1 MRGLMPFFS
10 NAVKGME
17 FPKAAK
23 YFGKKQKDLV
33 DFSLGEPKDR
43 PPASVTE
50 SYMNALTE
58 GSNTYAPVQGLPELR
73 EKIAEKLEEKNKISA
88 KPNEILVTGGASEGI
103 AYSIMSL
110 ADRGD
115 EVIIVEPSYPIV
127 APMVSFCGARPVSL
141 LLSKEN
147 AFQPD
152 LEKLKELITPKTK
165 MLAINTPHNPT
176 GTVFGKKDLR
186 AISEIFPGKI
196 LVDEVYENFAYG
208 EKHHSL
214 AALCDI
220 PENIITVN
228 SFSKTYCMCGYR
240 VGYLH
245 ATEETIK
252 HMLKLKL
259 FISTCTSNPAQK
271 AAVTALDDTM
281 FPEMMKKIFEE
292 RKNAMTSGLKSLG
305 LPFIEPKGAFYVF
318 PDVSAL
324 GSDEDAFTLF
334 QKAGVLTMPGRVFH
348 ESYKKNVRFSFVANT
363 EEIKKGIEKIR
374 HSSIE
379 SKRKT

>member
-10 NAVKGME
+10 SAVKRME

-50 SYMNALTE
+50 AYMNALNAST
-58 GSNTYAPVQGLPELR
+58 NTYAPVQGLPELR

-88 KPNEILVTGGASEGI
+88 KQGEVLITSGASEGI

-115 EVIIVEPSYPIV
+115 EVIIVEPSYPIA
-127 APMVSFCGARPVSL
+127 APMVSFCGAKPVSL
-141 LLSKEN
+141 RLSKEN

-176 GTVFGKKDLR
+176 GAVFSNKCLR

-214 AALCDI
+214 SSFCNI

-240 VGYLH
+240 VGYIH
-245 ATEETIK
+245 AEEETIK

-271 AAVTALDDTM
+271 AAIAALDDTK
-281 FPEMMKKIFEE
+281 FPEMIKEKFEK
-292 RKNAMTSGLKSLG
+292 RKNAMVLGLKSLG

-318 PDVSAL
+318 PDVSAM
-324 GSDEDAFTLF
+324 GSDEDAFALF

-348 ESYKKNVRFSFVANT
+348 ESYKDHVRFSFASNT
-363 EEIKKGIEKIR
+363 EEIKKGIEKM
-374 HSSIE
+374 
-379 SKRKT
+379 KNALF